1 MNKENI
7 SFSPWSLLSK
17 FNQSISGTHVGVIYC
32 KLQCIVFCSH
42 PSAAI
47 FDYIIGTLGSILD
60 SKPSWESSKFQFT
73 RCSHNVALSFASD
86 HPPHLLLKHIWILF
100 GVLSLVWTFNQIP
113 SNGMCGGPP
122 SASRI
127 SKNLNGVPTPVW
139 TSYQKSPPSSQT
151 SYQSSSTCISEC
163 CNPKWA
169 CSQMFSSRF
178 NTSVLFFSPTHYTSC
193 AGVIGAQYHF

>member
-1 MNKENI
+1 MDFIFNNKN
-7 SFSPWSLLSK
+7 SLTT
-17 FNQSISGTHVGVIYC
+17 NQIG
-32 KLQCIVFCSH
+32 
-42 PSAAI
+42 
-47 FDYIIGTLGSILD
+47 FDTIEINL
-60 SKPSWESSKFQFT
+60 
-73 RCSHNVALSFASD
+73 V
-86 HPPHLLLKHIWILF
+86 WILF

-178 NTSVLFFSPTHYTSC
+178 NTSVLFFSPTHHTSC
-193 AGVIGAQYHF
+193 AGVINAHYYYKISH

>member
-1 MNKENI
+1 MNIKYINKANI

-17 FNQSISGTHVGVIYC
+17 FNKFFSGTPEGVIFC
-32 KLQCIVFCSH
+32 K
-42 PSAAI
+42 
-47 FDYIIGTLGSILD
+47 
-60 SKPSWESSKFQFT
+60 
-73 RCSHNVALSFASD
+73 
-86 HPPHLLLKHIWILF
+86 LLLKHIWILF

-178 NTSVLFFSPTHYTSC
+178 NTSVLFFSPAHHTSC
-193 AGVIGAQYHF
+193 AGVIGAQYYF